1 MQEQQQETH
10 EVFGDPHLAG
20 VMMFLLLLHLLQV
33 YVAILNLQ
41 VVGSC
46 RDEGNTTVSPILGEV
61 CRWASVLLSKAAA
74 A

>member
-1 MQEQQQETH
+1 VLPSGLVSSAFSSGASQWAQFAFT
-10 EVFGDPHLAG
+10 AI
-20 VMMFLLLLHLLQV
+20 LHLLQV

-41 VVGSC
+41 VVGSR